1 EQSEAQAVAARL
13 TSSSTTRLTTS
24 SFPTISPSITP
35 TTTKSPPNRTH
46 IIRTSPHSLAAGERS
61 SVERILPDK
70 IPEIPR
76 TLEQAPQCSATVD
89 KLNIQQMPRHTQ
101 LPGIMQVA
109 SRWPQPLSDR
119 ILRQL
124 ATKSID
130 AISSGPEDFKIGG
143 PREIYYCPL
152 CSNKKRFLQDIA
164 AHTES
169 NLVEAIWDC
178 CVFFRSG
185 LSLYTINFS
194 LRVCSCIPDM
204 PALILDDSTIAPSK
218 RMSASPPSR
227 AVTQRGYMS
236 IDQAIN
242 PDISVERHYYCS
254 YDSEQCS

>member
-1 EQSEAQAVAARL
+1 EQSEAQADAARL
-13 TSSSTTRLTTS
+13 TSRSTTRLTTS
-24 SFPTISPSITP
+24 SFPTINPSITL

-76 TLEQAPQCSATVD
+76 TLEQSPQCSATVD

-143 PREIYYCPL
+143 PKEIYYCPI
-152 CSNKKRFLQDIA
+152 CSNKKRFLQVETFIKHLSDI
-164 AHTES
+164 HHY
-169 NLVEAIWDC
+169 C
-178 CVFFRSG
+178 MFFRSG

-227 AVTQRGYMS
+227 AVTHRGYLS